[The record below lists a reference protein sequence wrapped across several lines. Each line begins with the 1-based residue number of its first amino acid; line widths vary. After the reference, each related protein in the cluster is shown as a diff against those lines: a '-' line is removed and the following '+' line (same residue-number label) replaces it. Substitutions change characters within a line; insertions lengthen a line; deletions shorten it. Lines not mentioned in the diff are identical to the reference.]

1 LKNRFLYIVLLFLL
15 SLYYSIHPQSQDIL
29 YLATWNLQN
38 LFDTIDDPKK
48 NDEDFLPNG
57 KMKWTEDRLD
67 KKLYNLAQVIR
78 SMNHGSGPDLLG
90 VCEVEHQALLDTMIQ
105 KFLPDLNYKTAYI
118 ESPDERGI
126 DNGLIF
132 KANEFKVLSVQIDT
146 VHLSGGWP
154 TRLIFGVNLL
164 MEDKDKI
171 TVFVNHWPSRSG
183 GQLSSEPNRIEAAKT
198 LRADVD
204 RIFNVE
210 PDAKIF
216 IMGDFNDEPINTSIL
231 ETLNAYP
238 LKCDSI
244 RSDYELDSG
253 GELFNLSYEVF
264 ESGLGS
270 YMYQNKWNL
279 LDQIIVSGS
288 LINGKEINYICHSF
302 KVYKPYFMITK
313 SGKFKEAPFPTYGGT
328 RYLGGY
334 SDHFPVISK
343 FKVNRK
349 IK

>member
-1 LKNRFLYIVLLFLL
+1 MKRVLLNISTL
-15 SLYYSIHPQSQDIL
+15 IL
-29 YLATWNLQN
+29 YLIFTHTYAHSADTLYIASWNLQN

-48 NDEDFLPNG
+48 NDEDFIPNG
-57 KMKWTEDRLD
+57 KMIWTEDRLD
-67 KKLYNLAQVIR
+67 KKLYNLARVIR

-118 ESPDERGI
+118 ESLDERGI

-132 KANEFKVLSVQIDT
+132 KANEFKVLNVQIDT
-146 VHLSGGWP
+146 VHLSSGWP
-154 TRLIFGVNLL
+154 TRFIFGVNLL
-164 MEDKDKI
+164 MENNDKI

-183 GQLSSEPNRIEAAKT
+183 GQLRSEPNRIEAAKI
-198 LRADVD
+198 LRGDVD
-204 RIFNVE
+204 RIFNVD

-216 IMGDFNDEPINTSIL
+216 IMGDFNDEPINASIL

-244 RSDYELDSG
+244 RSNYELDSG

-302 KVYKPYFMITK
+302 KVYKPNFVITK
-313 SGKFKEAPFPTYGGT
+313 SGKFKGAPFPTYGGT